1 MVEVVSLVENATFSS
16 NNGSLR
22 SSLGSCALVRID
34 YSKVE
39 GGGSIH
45 IILSTSRNQVVNPD
59 VWESFGIN
67 PFDFDI
73 LVVKS
78 TNHFFGGF
86 GPIASEICYVDTGL
100 KDGLTPYPN
109 NPSKTD
115 YTKLS
120 RSIWPREADPHG
132 IGSKAVPWHAEVEEL
147 AEAVARL

>member
-1 MVEVVSLVENATFSS
+1 MVDVISLVDNATFSS

-22 SSLGSCALVRID
+22 SSLGPCALIRINYPEED
-34 YSKVE
+34 

-59 VWESFGIN
+59 VWQSFGID
-67 PFDFDI
+67 PFTFDI

-86 GPIASEICYVDTGL
+86 GSIASEICYVDTGM

-109 NPSKTD
+109 DPSQTA

-120 RSIWPREADPHG
+120 RPIWPREADPHG
-132 IGSKAVPWHAEVEEL
+132 IRSKTVPWNAEVEEL
-147 AEAVARL
+147 VETVARL